1 MCWVRLQHGDES
13 GGHAGGLLPLSATLA
28 SSAVFD
34 AFQGESKLDALLHGH
49 SYSGH
54 AAGASAGV
62 AALQIFSQPSL
73 NPAMQPGG
81 GRLKQ
86 LWPTDLVHQLSC
98 SPRVESV
105 IALGELHSQSP
116 SPVQVPL
123 LHSPQCQQQK
133 RMLLCLQVLCW
144 LQRLKVKM
152 AAAMLPVLL
161 QEWCSSFR
169 EGVCLQDPL
178 EVLCI
183 SWSRPPLNR
192 SKQQP
197 FCKHCWMFCAW
208 SREAFVSQ
216 HKLPV

>member
-1 MCWVRLQHGDES
+1 MCCVRLQIWDES
-13 GGHAGGLLPLSATLA
+13 GDHAGGLLPLSATLA

-86 LWPTDLVHQLSC
+86 LWPTDLVQQLSH

-105 IALGELHSQSP
+105 IALGELHSRRA
-116 SPVQVPL
+116 SPVCKSHCFTQNTPTIKVQAALCAGTVLAAEIQSEDGSGYTSSASARVVQQLRRRGIFARPL
-123 LHSPQCQQQK
+123 GSVVYLMVTPTTEPKQAAA
-133 RMLLCLQVLCW
+133 LLQALLDVLCME
-144 LQRLKVKM
+144 L
-152 AAAMLPVLL
+152 
-161 QEWCSSFR
+161 
-169 EGVCLQDPL
+169 
-178 EVLCI
+178 
-183 SWSRPPLNR
+183 
-192 SKQQP
+192 
-197 FCKHCWMFCAW
+197 
-208 SREAFVSQ
+208 
-216 HKLPV
+216 